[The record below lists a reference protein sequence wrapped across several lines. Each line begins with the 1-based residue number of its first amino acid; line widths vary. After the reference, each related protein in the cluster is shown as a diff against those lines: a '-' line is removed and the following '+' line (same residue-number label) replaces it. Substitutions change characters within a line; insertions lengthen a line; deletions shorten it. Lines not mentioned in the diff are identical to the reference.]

1 VLEAPIRFS
10 EASARYPAEVAVIMK
25 KLSAGTRKVGRA
37 GDARLRYAGSAPEKL
52 KWSFR
57 WGLQPSPR
65 DDALKDSLDFEER
78 RSALVKRI
86 RHIVLVGEI
95 SDWEGTSIVG
105 MNHSMPAEIAI
116 KITGDVELSLA
127 EDTRQSSMSIKERNE
142 ETRKAT
148 DPARLKAAAKIERKA
163 KSLFAERFATSG
175 LVDIAVEAGQTDQ
188 FFNDLDAALTA
199 FLVDFVEPLKA
210 RFGEV

>member
-1 VLEAPIRFS
+1 
-10 EASARYPAEVAVIMK
+10 M
-25 KLSAGTRKVGRA
+25 T
-37 GDARLRYAGSAPEKL
+37 
-52 KWSFR
+52 
-57 WGLQPSPR
+57 
-65 DDALKDSLDFEER
+65 
-78 RSALVKRI
+78 
-86 RHIVLVGEI
+86 
-95 SDWEGTSIVG
+95 
-105 MNHSMPAEIAI
+105 HSMQAEIAI